1 MARYVVCLTPTTLWP
16 RGESPMEPPRKDV
29 KIIKNKQERTHII
42 SFRLSEAEYES
53 LLKNTEK
60 AELTTSSYL
69 RKCLE
74 HQPIV
79 KIYQCRELL
88 EQISRIGNNI
98 NQIARVANRC
108 GSVDSFTLNK
118 ILSEMDEVYGLT
130 FQFFSQEAVSCPL

>member
-1 MARYVVCLTPTTLWP
+1 MK
-16 RGESPMEPPRKDV
+16 PPRKDV

-118 ILSEMDEVYGLT
+118 ILSEMDEVYGLI